1 MSGVQSATT
10 SEAYAQFG
18 KWLIEQPYW
27 LQDAAW
33 RIYSG
38 KEIDDAQ
45 IKLYAEMCVAQA
57 KGETPAIPDVTTTTA
72 VIGETAR
79 ASVVAK
85 CIGIIITTA
94 GTCSP
99 AAIFGIRLAND
110 INGALPER
118 VMTPTY

>member
-1 MSGVQSATT
+1 MGIAVRFTT
-10 SEAYAQFG
+10 
-18 KWLIEQPYW
+18 
-27 LQDAAW
+27 
-33 RIYSG
+33 
-38 KEIDDAQ
+38 
-45 IKLYAEMCVAQA
+45 A

-110 INGALPER
+110 INGALPEPITMAR
-118 VMTPTY
+118 SEEHTSELQSRFDLVCRLLLEKK

>member
-57 KGETPAIPDVTTTTA
+57 KGETPSYNQSQFKRDIPTERPRKVLF
-72 VIGETAR
+72 VY
-79 ASVVAK
+79 
-85 CIGIIITTA
+85 
-94 GTCSP
+94 
-99 AAIFGIRLAND
+99 IRFCGVN
-110 INGALPER
+110 ALQNNVGLISQRRSKP
-118 VMTPTY
+118 